1 MSKICKNCR
10 YFATNGCSN
19 VCTLYCCGTSDDE
32 NCRNYEAQTVFDRIT
47 QSEETLAEKLVYI
60 TVTAW
65 GETVYMSTI
74 IRDRM
79 FKTREEAHAAT
90 VTKLKEVAE
99 DANV

>member
-47 QSEETLAEKLVYI
+47 QSPDVLAEKLVYHG
-60 TVTAW
+60 VTSW
-65 GETVYMSTI
+65 DEDFYVSTI
-74 IRDRM
+74 CAGVY
-79 FKTREEAHAAT
+79 KTRAEAFAAT
-90 VTKLKEVAE
+90 VEKLTGVAE